1 MTRAAPI
8 LAAVLAV
15 AGVATFR
22 PGAETGA
29 CAQDAVVPRND
40 CSSATAAQ
48 TVERCAATTQSFRT
62 VAVSPRGRRLR
73 FAFTRLVNRPVTVDV
88 FQVSAGRRVLGQ
100 RRIARFTGRT
110 GAFTWNATRGSD
122 GLYFARFAIRDE
134 RGRPDTRRV
143 SLIRR
148 NGRFA
153 LRPEFYRRTSCATLT
168 SFKLERPAFGGSRNR
183 ALGIAFRL
191 AREGR
196 VSVEVARGSVVVKR
210 FGPQTRRSGV
220 THRLR
225 LAPEGLRR
233 GTYRIRLRY
242 TGDRGSLAASL
253 FSQRL

>member
-1 MTRAAPI
+1 M
-8 LAAVLAV
+8 LVF

-29 CAQDAVVPRND
+29 CAQDAVVPRAD
-40 CSSATAAQ
+40 CSESSRAPQ
-48 TVERCAATTQSFRT
+48 TLERCAATTQSFRS
-62 VAVSPRGRRLR
+62 VSVGPRRRGLR
-73 FAFTRLVNRPVTVDV
+73 FAFTRRVNRPVNVDV
-88 FQVSAGRRVLGQ
+88 FQVSAGRRVVGE
-100 RRIARFTGRT
+100 RRVARFARRT
-110 GAFTWNATRGSD
+110 GAFSWSGRRGSD
-122 GLYFARFAIRDE
+122 GLYFARFTIRDA
-134 RGRPDTRRV
+134 RGRLDERRV
-143 SLIRR
+143 ALVRSK
-148 NGRFA
+148 GRFR

-183 ALGIAFRL
+183 AVGIAFRL

-210 FGPQTRRSGV
+210 FGPQTRRAGV

-253 FSQRL
+253 FVQRL